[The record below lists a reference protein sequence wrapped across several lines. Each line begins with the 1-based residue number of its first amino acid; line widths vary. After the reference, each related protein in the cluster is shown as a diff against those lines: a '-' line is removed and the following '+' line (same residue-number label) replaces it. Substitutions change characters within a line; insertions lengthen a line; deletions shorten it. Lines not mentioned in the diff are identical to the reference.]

1 MYLYFRAYI
10 TFKTRGE
17 AKKCVEDTK
26 DMTVEDRKVRM
37 ELFGKV
43 DCTVKPVLN
52 DHSKE
57 DKTKVLKTDYCLIQ
71 VKSIAECSPLE
82 HSAILLTCI

>member
-1 MYLYFRAYI
+1 MCLYFRAYI

-43 DCTVKPVLN
+43 DCIYVQ
-52 DHSKE
+52 
-57 DKTKVLKTDYCLIQ
+57 I
-71 VKSIAECSPLE
+71 
-82 HSAILLTCI
+82 